1 MKQAPRSFTHA
12 LVLNATGLVIVL
24 VAAFLVAM
32 VWQGVSSTREAE
44 ERDVARALERAVER
58 LQILIRAAEMTADSA
73 ARAAGNPTVTGATL
87 HAVLEKSLAAF
98 EQRPELSYLGIA
110 LAEHGEY
117 GNLERT
123 ADGRILLWLHPGARP
138 TDPVTRNHLL
148 TDTGFKPHEQRDPD
162 GYDPRVR
169 PFYRAALDAPAEGCW
184 LPAYQWIVHGGS
196 STPLWGFSYVRPL
209 RDHAGQLIGVLDA
222 DLDIPAL
229 NRFLAAIAAEYA
241 VELQVVEL
249 GGTPSLIGAPQVG
262 SAPLPVPGELGTLI
276 GGGVDGFVGRVQW
289 QDEGRWA
296 ATRQLT
302 LPGGPTW
309 LIVASRPATLID
321 APLRKQL
328 YQVAGMGLT
337 MLLGLVLI
345 SLHMARR
352 FGRPLAELERSVARV
367 EQLDSRAP
375 LVIPPVSGG
384 FRETRRLGEALDR
397 MATALRQREE
407 QLAIQNVQLL
417 EAKEQQ
423 LASLALKGAVF
434 DSTDTA
440 ILSLD
445 ADRTVIEWNGAAERL
460 FGLRRDQ
467 AAGRA
472 VAEVV
477 LAPDGPADWA
487 AMLATADSGLFC
499 LAGAHGTFDAELRVV
514 ALNQD
519 GCPIH
524 TLFINDVSARR
535 TAERRLRQERD
546 YADAVL
552 NSLPG
557 VFYHCDEQ
565 VRLRRWNRNFELITG
580 AGAERLA
587 GIDPLVFMPE
597 DERPHIAGKLAEV
610 FITGEV
616 QFEANYELPNG
627 RRVPCLFT
635 GVRFEHDDARGFV
648 GLGTDISERKRAE
661 RRLQHLATHD
671 ALTDLP
677 NRHLLQERLDQ
688 AIARAGRTGEPLALL
703 LLDLD
708 RFKVVNDA
716 YGHPFGDEVLK
727 AIGARLVA
735 LLDDGDTVARHGGDQ
750 FLILLAGLD
759 CPAGA
764 DAVARRIIECVHQP
778 VLLEEREIHLSG
790 SIGLSVFPQDG
801 ETAEALITNADLAM
815 YRAKSL
821 GRNTFQGFSQEM
833 SLETRHRV
841 SLETRLR
848 GAAAAGQL
856 QLVYQPK
863 VSLKSGSIVGCEA
876 LLRWQHPE
884 LGMVPPSHFIPV
896 AEDSGL
902 IVPISDWVL
911 RTACLQA
918 RAWSDAGL
926 PPTTVAVNI
935 SARQLLQQDLAAWTA
950 DMLRE
955 TGLAPELLEL
965 ELTESLIAQ
974 DVGKMIATFDRLKA
988 AGVKLSIDDFGTGYS
1003 SLAYLKHFRVDT
1015 LKIDQSFVRNM
1026 LTHTEDA
1033 TIVRAVIALAHNL
1046 KFKVIAEGVETAEHC
1061 RLLREHR
1068 CDEIQGYYFSK
1079 PVSAEAFAA
1088 LLRRDLRL
1096 QMEMPLES
1104 ADTAPAP
1111 PRPAD

>member
-87 HAVLEKSLAAF
+87 QAVLEKSLAAF

-169 PFYRAALDAPAEGCW
+169 PFYRAALDAPVEGRW
-184 LPAYQWIVHGGS
+184 LPAYQWIVHGGG

-249 GGTPSLIGAPQVG
+249 GGTPSLIGARQVG
-262 SAPLPVPGELGTLI
+262 SAPLPVPDELGTLI

-289 QDEGRWA
+289 QDEDRWA

-328 YQVAGMGLT
+328 YQVAGMGLA

-345 SLHMARR
+345 SVRMARR
-352 FGRPLAELERSVARV
+352 FGRPLAELERSVARI

-375 LVIPPVSGG
+375 LVIPPLSDG
-384 FRETRRLGEALDR
+384 FRETRRLGEALGR

-445 ADRTVIEWNGAAERL
+445 HDLAVIEWNAAAERL
-460 FGLRRDQ
+460 FALRRDET
-467 AAGRA
+467 GRA
-472 VAEVV
+472 VAEK
-477 LAPDGPADWA
+477 LCAPDGPADWSA
-487 AMLATADSGLFC
+487 ILARTEPGIFQLT
-499 LAGAHGTFDAELRVV
+499 GAQGVFEAELRVI
-514 ALNQD
+514 ALHRD
-519 GCPIH
+519 GRPIH

-535 TAERRLRQERD
+535 NAERRLR
-546 YADAVL
+546 
-552 NSLPG
+552 
-557 VFYHCDEQ
+557 
-565 VRLRRWNRNFELITG
+565 
-580 AGAERLA
+580 
-587 GIDPLVFMPE
+587 
-597 DERPHIAGKLAEV
+597 
-610 FITGEV
+610 
-616 QFEANYELPNG
+616 
-627 RRVPCLFT
+627 
-635 GVRFEHDDARGFV
+635 
-648 GLGTDISERKRAE
+648 
-661 RRLQHLATHD
+661 HLATHD

-677 NRHLLQERLDQ
+677 NRHLLQERLEQ
-688 AIARAGRTGEPLALL
+688 AIACSDRSGRSLALL

-708 RFKVVNDA
+708 RFKIINDA

-727 AIGARLVA
+727 VIGARLVS
-735 LLDDGDTVARHGGDQ
+735 LLRPNDTVARHGGDQ
-750 FLILLAGLD
+750 FLILLTDLHD
-759 CPAGA
+759 STDA
-764 DAVARRIIECVHQP
+764 DLSACQIIERLRQP
-778 VLLEEREIHLSG
+778 ITLEGREIHLSG
-790 SIGLSVFPQDG
+790 SIGLSVFPQDCD
-801 ETAEALITNADLAM
+801 TADALIINADLAM

-821 GRNTFQGFSQEM
+821 GRNTFQGFTQEL
-833 SLETRHRV
+833 SRDTQRRV
-841 SLETRLR
+841 SLETCLR

-856 QLVYQPK
+856 QLLYQPK
-863 VSLKSGSIVGCEA
+863 VSLQSGAIVGCEA
-876 LLRWQHPE
+876 LLRWHHPE

-902 IVPISDWVL
+902 IIPISDWVL

-918 RAWSDAGL
+918 KAWSDAGL

-974 DVGKMIATFDRLKA
+974 DVEKMIATFGRLKA

-1003 SLAYLKHFRVDT
+1003 SLAYLKHFRVDA

-1026 LTHTEDA
+1026 LTQTEDA

-1046 KFKVIAEGVETAEHC
+1046 KFKVIAEGVETAEQC
-1061 RLLREHR
+1061 GLLREHR

-1096 QMEMPLES
+1096 TLDS
-1104 ADTAPAP
+1104 VL
-1111 PRPAD
+1111 